1 MTAGR
6 MPPTTTPSG
15 RRSGPTTTPSS
26 ARYDG
31 SASGVEVRDIVRPP
45 YSWLVT
51 STNSLQATLVGGY
64 DHTAPTTFVTGAD
77 RYWHDTPV
85 TLTFA
90 ARDTGGSGV
99 LRTEY
104 SLDGG
109 RTYARGTSV
118 VIAAPAD
125 GSNDGMHYVF
135 VRSLD
140 VAENVEDAQIATV
153 RIDAAPPVTTAK
165 APRGWRNSDVHV
177 RLTATDKGAGVEST
191 VYWTAAGLV
200 GSGSDATIAADPIGH
215 DTDGVTTLNFCS
227 MDALGR
233 WEAAKTV
240 AVRIDTR
247 RPTTR
252 APSAAS
258 CAAGGTATLLVQGAR
273 HPAVLRQGACHHQD
287 QGLERDLVRKTI
299 LRSRTVGKLLKL
311 SFPCSLRR
319 GTYRF
324 YVSAKDLAG
333 NSSLRSA
340 TNKLTVN

>member
-1 MTAGR
+1 MQNRTRVGNDSQCTGGR
-6 MPPTTTPSG
+6 YGEMPGDGLLIYHVDATLKEDGSNFLYSNAEDG
-15 RRSGPTTTPSS
+15 RKLMKLMQADGLEEIETGDGRADAADYYTVGSTFGPTTTPSS

-45 YSWLVT
+45 YAWVT

-85 TLTFA
+85 TLTFS

-109 RTYARGTSV
+109 RTYTVGTSV
-118 VIAAPAD
+118 VIAAPTN
-125 GSNDGMHYVF
+125 GSNDGTHYVF

-140 VAENVEDAQIATV
+140 VAENVEDAQVATV
-153 RIDAAPPVTTAK
+153 RIDAAPPVTTAA

-200 GSGSDATIAADPIGH
+200 GSGT
-215 DTDGVTTLNFCS
+215 
-227 MDALGR
+227 
-233 WEAAKTV
+233 
-240 AVRIDTR
+240 
-247 RPTTR
+247 
-252 APSAAS
+252 
-258 CAAGGTATLLVQGAR
+258 
-273 HPAVLRQGACHHQD
+273 
-287 QGLERDLVRKTI
+287 
-299 LRSRTVGKLLKL
+299 
-311 SFPCSLRR
+311 
-319 GTYRF
+319 
-324 YVSAKDLAG
+324 
-333 NSSLRSA
+333 
-340 TNKLTVN
+340 